1 MENRESDE
9 RFPASRGFPAFPIPH
24 SRFSIPV
31 KKSFHR
37 TDRVSAQLR
46 RELGTLVREAVA
58 EHGLPSV
65 SVSDV
70 EVTRDMAH
78 AKVFVTALQEERS
91 TEAVKGLK
99 AVAPEIRFRL
109 ARAVKMRH
117 VPELHFHY
125 DDSVDRGERIDN
137 LLRDLGDTGEPG
149 TDHD

>member
-1 MENRESDE
+1 M
-9 RFPASRGFPAFPIPH
+9 AQ
-24 SRFSIPV
+24 

-46 RELGTLVREAVA
+46 RELGTLVHQAVR
-58 EHGLPSV
+58 EHGLGST

-78 AKVFVTALQEERS
+78 AKVFVTVLQPEKARE
-91 TEAVKGLK
+91 TVKALK
-99 AVAPEIRFRL
+99 ALAPEIRFQL

-125 DDSVDRGERIDN
+125 DDSVDRGERIEQ
-137 LLRDLGDTGEPG
+137 LLRDPDGA
-149 TDHD
+149 

>member
-1 MENRESDE
+1 M
-9 RFPASRGFPAFPIPH
+9 
-24 SRFSIPV
+24 

-46 RELGTLVREAVA
+46 RELGTIVHAMVRV
-58 EHGLPSV
+58 HGLPSV

-78 AKVFVTALQEERS
+78 AKVFVTVLMADRAAETVKALK
-91 TEAVKGLK
+91 VL
-99 AVAPEIRFRL
+99 APEIRYQL

-125 DDSVDRGERIDN
+125 DESVDRGERIDT
-137 LLRDLGDTGEPG
+137 LLRDVRASD
-149 TDHD
+149 DAD